1 VKNFAEATVKQLTGI
16 EDVTARFLFAEEFTF
31 TPEFKLWAATNHKPE
46 IVGTDN
52 AIWDRVRLI
61 PFEVRFEGKAV
72 DVTLP
77 DKLRAEAPGV
87 LAWLVR
93 GCLEWQEKGL
103 GTAAKI
109 EAASKEYR
117 EEMDTFASFLE
128 EECVVRPDAHAPAA
142 ALYLAYQRWADRSG
156 QKTESKKWFGA
167 RLKERGFKDYRPTR
181 GPNRNIRSWEGVGL
195 RSDDG
200 GPDDGPFDGGNGP
213 TCGAHAPDDQKRG
226 ADEIGVDKPDSRGE
240 EESAPHAP
248 QEFTSFQG
256 NSLAYGKVV
265 EKRGACGAYG
275 ADSSFLFID
284 TDEGLRKVLDTMKGE
299 SA

>member
-1 VKNFAEATVKQLTGI
+1 MKNFAEATVKQLTGND
-16 EDVTARFLFAEEFTF
+16 DVTARFLFAEEFTF
-31 TPEFKLWAATNHKPE
+31 SPEFKLWAATNHKPE
-46 IVGTDN
+46 IQGTDN

-77 DKLRAEAPGV
+77 EKLQAEATGV

-93 GCLEWQEKGL
+93 GCLEWQEQGL

-128 EECVVRPDAHAPAA
+128 EECVVHPEAHAPAG
-142 ALYLAYQRWADRSG
+142 ALYQAYQRWADRSG
-156 QKTESKKWFGA
+156 EKTESKKWFGA
-167 RLKERGFKDYRPTR
+167 RLKERGFKDYRPWT
-181 GPNRNIRSWEGVGL
+181 GPNRNIRSWKGVGL
-195 RSDDG
+195 RSG
-200 GPDDGPFDGGNGP
+200 DDGPGDGPLGGGTGP
-213 TCGAHAPDDQKRG
+213 TRGANAPHPEKRG
-226 ADEIGVDKPDSRGE
+226 ANESGVDKPDSRDD

-248 QEFTSFQG
+248 PESTSFQG

-275 ADSSFLFID
+275 ADSSYLFID
-284 TDEGLRKVLDTMKGE
+284 TDDGVQEAARRRRD
-299 SA
+299 SR